1 MTSAV
6 RTDMN
11 AEVSGLF
18 ERWVLEKRARSSR
31 GLSARSEAGY
41 RTDIGT
47 FAKRVADRDG
57 RPQPR
62 IDPDIPNATN
72 LASMSRVSIL
82 DFTED
87 NLLRVMS
94 DLVGEGYRN
103 ASRARMLSALRGFC
117 GWLVKNHHLDRDPTL
132 GFETPSKDKGLPVAL
147 TSEELQRVVTAVTNP
162 DPKSRVL
169 WAGRDLAMVAVL
181 AGCGVRASELI
192 GIRVGDFRWED
203 PPRLRVTGKGNKT
216 RSLPLS
222 PAVLNVVDDYL
233 TEREAAEGPL
243 RPDALVFV
251 RTRDHETFTVTALDY
266 VVEMWLRSAGIAPPD
281 QEKAHLFRHSYAVG
295 VLDNGGTI
303 AELQALLG
311 HESIATTS
319 IYLRMSAEGLHH
331 TAASTPMHQILTS
344 RSTG

>member
-1 MTSAV
+1 M
-6 RTDMN
+6 
-11 AEVSGLF
+11 
-18 ERWVLEKRARSSR
+18 
-31 GLSARSEAGY
+31 RSEAGY

-47 FAKRVADRDG
+47 FAKRVADAQM
-57 RPQPR
+57 RPAPN
-62 IDPDIPNATN
+62 IDPDLPNAVN
-72 LASMSRVSIL
+72 LGHMARISVA

-87 NLLRVMS
+87 NLLKVMS

-103 ASRARMLSALRGFC
+103 ASRARMLSALRGFSN
-117 GWLVKNHHLDRDPTL
+117 WLVKNNHLDKDPTL
-132 GFETPSKDKGLPVAL
+132 GFETPSKEKGLPVAL
-147 TSEELQRVVTAVTNP
+147 STEELQRVLDAISSPPTR
-162 DPKSRVL
+162 SRVL
-169 WAGRDLAMVAVL
+169 WPSRDLAMLAVL

-222 PAVLNVVDDYL
+222 SEVLNVVDDYL

-243 RPDALVFV
+243 RPDGVVFL
-251 RTRDHETFTVTALDY
+251 RTGEPRPFTVTSLDY
-266 VVEMWLRSAGIAPPD
+266 VVELWLRTAGIAPPD
-281 QEKAHLFRHSYAVG
+281 QEKAHLFRHTYAVG

-331 TAASTPMHQILTS
+331 TAGSTPMHRLLAS
-344 RSTG
+344 RSVS

>member
-1 MTSAV
+1 M
-6 RTDMN
+6 
-11 AEVSGLF
+11 
-18 ERWVLEKRARSSR
+18 LEKRARSSR
-31 GLSARSEAGY
+31 GLSPRSEAGY

-47 FAKRVADRDG
+47 FAKRVADSRD
-57 RPQPR
+57 RPRVEVDPEVENAVVLGHMAR
-62 IDPDIPNATN
+62 IT
-72 LASMSRVSIL
+72 LA

-87 NLLRVMS
+87 NLLMVMS

-117 GWLVKNHHLDRDPTL
+117 GWLVKNDYLQRDPTL
-132 GFETPSKDKGLPVAL
+132 GFETPAKEKGLPVAL
-147 TSEELQRVVTAVTNP
+147 TADELQRVIDAITHP
-162 DPKSRVL
+162 PQKSRVL
-169 WAGRDLAMVAVL
+169 WPTRDLAMLAVL

-222 PAVLNVVDDYL
+222 SEVLSVVDDYL

-243 RPDALVFV
+243 RPDGVVFL
-251 RTRDHETFTVTALDY
+251 RTGEPRPFTVTSLDY
-266 VVEMWLRSAGIAPPD
+266 VVELWLRGAGIAPPD
-281 QEKAHLFRHSYAVG
+281 QEKAHLFRHTYAVG

-331 TAASTPMHQILTS
+331 TAGSTPMHRLLAS
-344 RSTG
+344 RSSS

>member
-1 MTSAV
+1 MPASV
-6 RTDMN
+6 KSKN
-11 AEVSGLF
+11 EVADF
-18 ERWVLEKRARSSR
+18 FRRWVLEKRARSSR

-47 FAKRVADRDG
+47 FAKRVADAEG
-57 RPQPR
+57 RPTPP
-62 IDPDIPNATN
+62 IDPDVLNAVN
-72 LASMSRVSIL
+72 LGHMARVTIA

-87 NLLRVMS
+87 NLLMVMS

-117 GWLVKNHHLDRDPTL
+117 SWLVKNHHLDRDPTL
-132 GFETPSKDKGLPVAL
+132 GFETPSKERGLPVAL
-147 TSEELQRVVTAVTNP
+147 TSEELGRVVEAIVSPTV
-162 DPKSRVL
+162 KSRVL
-169 WAGRDLAMVAVL
+169 WPSRDLAMLSVL

-203 PPRLRVTGKGNKT
+203 PPRVRVTGKGNKT

-222 PAVLNVVDDYL
+222 GEVLNVVDDYL

-243 RPDALVFV
+243 RADGTVFL
-251 RTRDHETFTVTALDY
+251 RTGEPRPFTVTSLDY
-266 VVEMWLRSAGIAPPD
+266 VVELWLRSAGIAPPD
-281 QEKAHLFRHSYAVG
+281 QEKAHLFRHTYAVG

-319 IYLRMSAEGLHH
+319 IYLRMSADGLHH
-331 TAASTPMHQILTS
+331 TAGSTPMHRLLAA
-344 RSTG
+344 RSSS

>member
-1 MTSAV
+1 MPASTTTTNEIA
-6 RTDMN
+6 D
-11 AEVSGLF
+11 LF
-18 ERWVLEKRARSSR
+18 QRWVLEKRARSSR

-47 FAKRVADRDG
+47 FARRVADLHQ
-57 RPQPR
+57 RPIPA
-62 IDPDIPNATN
+62 IDPDLPNAVN
-72 LASMSRVSIL
+72 LGHMSRISVS

-103 ASRARMLSALRGFC
+103 ASRARMLSAMRGFC
-117 GWLVKNHHLDRDPTL
+117 GWLVKNNHLDRDPTL
-132 GFETPSKDKGLPVAL
+132 GFETPSKEKGLPVAL
-147 TSEELQRVVTAVTNP
+147 TTAELGRVMDAISSPPV
-162 DPKSRVL
+162 KSRVL
-169 WAGRDLAMVAVL
+169 WPSRDLAMVAVL

-222 PAVLNVVDDYL
+222 SEVLNVVDDYL

-243 RPDALVFV
+243 RPDGVVFL
-251 RTRDHETFTVTALDY
+251 RTGEPRPFTVTSLDY
-266 VVEMWLRSAGIAPPD
+266 VVELWLRGAGIAPPD
-281 QEKAHLFRHSYAVG
+281 QEKAHLFRHTYAVG

-331 TAASTPMHQILTS
+331 TAGSTPMHRLLAS
-344 RSTG
+344 RSGT

>member
-1 MTSAV
+1 MSAAV
-6 RTDMN
+6 GVTN
-11 AEVSGLF
+11 EVADHF

-41 RTDIGT
+41 RTDVGT
-47 FAKRVADRDG
+47 FAKRVADRLG
-57 RPQPR
+57 RETPP
-62 IDPDIPNATN
+62 IDPDIPNALN
-72 LASMSRVSIL
+72 LSHMARISIA

-94 DLVGEGYRN
+94 DLVAEGYRN

-147 TSEELQRVVTAVTNP
+147 TSDELQRVVSAVTGP
-162 DPKSRVL
+162 SPKSRVL
-169 WAGRDLAMVAVL
+169 WPTRDLAMLAVL

-222 PAVLNVVDDYL
+222 PEVLNVVDEYL
-233 TEREAAEGPL
+233 TEREGAEGPL
-243 RPDALVFV
+243 RPDSVVFV
-251 RTRDHETFTVTALDY
+251 RTKSHKKFTVTALDY
-266 VVEMWLRSAGIAPPD
+266 VVELWLRGSGIAPPD
-281 QEKAHLFRHSYAVG
+281 QEKAHLFRHTYAVG

-331 TAASTPMHQILTS
+331 TAASTPMHRLLAS
-344 RSTG
+344 RSSA